1 MTSTAFN
8 VSASTIS
15 MNPSTSETP
24 KSVSRAARYCAQQF
38 VRQSLIK
45 DYPKNLRADFETQLS
60 RFKIWI
66 GDLGVSA
73 VGSAS
78 TDYRLRNDPDIED
91 VLISLLTRLSEKV
104 QEFVDAPRTLG
115 RIDEGLKAENT
126 EKESASPASSSSSLV
141 LDSDAD
147 SETEEDVKS
156 EEFQT
161 RHPLL
166 KDIEDIISRLYR
178 FSTLIQKP
186 VSSNEK
192 ERVHRY
198 IEREQAKLDLS
209 ELESHVCLRL
219 QRQCPRLTVSSVL
232 ANRLVAAALYRRKK
246 ILYRGSHQHGIEG
259 WFSQQNPRSV
269 EEGLSPIAAVPVAPS
284 GDVYGTRK
292 NQKRPEMAVTSME
305 TEASAIKRA
314 PISTYAKSGVLSGIT
329 MSTAARR
336 QDLDI
341 PPIPQLLGPGLHEVK
356 CPYCSQIITSE
367 LDGIGKMREHRWRC
381 VPFHTWVI

>member
-1 MTSTAFN
+1 MTSTALN

-15 MNPSTSETP
+15 MNPSTSEAP
-24 KSVSRAARYCAQQF
+24 KSVSRAARYCAQQL

-45 DYPKNLRADFETQLS
+45 DYPKNLKADFETQLS

-78 TDYRLRNDPDIED
+78 ADYRLRNDPDIKD

-104 QEFVDAPRTLG
+104 QQFVDAPRALG
-115 RIDEGLKAENT
+115 RIDEGLKADNT

-141 LDSDAD
+141 LDSEAD

-178 FSTLIQKP
+178 FSTLIRKP

-209 ELESHVCLRL
+209 ELESHVRWQL

-232 ANRLVAAALYRRKK
+232 ANRLVAAVLYRRKK
-246 ILYRGSHQHGIEG
+246 ILYRGSHQQKLEHGIEG
-259 WFSQQNPRSV
+259 WFSQQNPQSV
-269 EEGLSPIAAVPVAPS
+269 EGGLSPVAPS
-284 GDVYGTRK
+284 GDVHGTRK
-292 NQKRPEMAVTSME
+292 NQKRPEMAVTFVE

-314 PISTYAKSGVLSGIT
+314 PISTYAKSAVLSGIT
-329 MSTAARR
+329 MSAVARR
-336 QDLDI
+336 KDLDI
-341 PPIPQLLGPGLHEVK
+341 PPIPQSLGPGLQEVK

-367 LDGIGKMREHRWRC
+367 LDGISKMREHRWRY